1 MHSCT
6 IYLEFMMNNFDK
18 FSSLVKVKILV
29 TQLCLT
35 LGHTMEYSLPGSSV
49 HGILHVRILEQV
61 AIPSFMGSS
70 RPRDRTQV
78 SCKNLWQILYDM
90 LEKRL
95 IIYSKLSSRS
105 ILHTDILY
113 LVLSF
118 VVILD
123 K

>member
-1 MHSCT
+1 
-6 IYLEFMMNNFDK
+6 MNNFDK

-70 RPRDRTQV
+70 RPDPGIELKSLARI
-78 SCKNLWQILYDM
+78 SG
-90 LEKRL
+90 
-95 IIYSKLSSRS
+95 RS
-105 ILHTDILY
+105 L
-113 LVLSF
+113 
-118 VVILD
+118 
-123 K
+123 